1 MKKTFI
7 ISFVVLGLLCSCEK
21 IDSHYTYE
29 EVVPGTTVKESLLG
43 KAISHQEFVNVTNEA
58 YFAHLGS
65 YPCVKDKDKVY
76 YSHEEK
82 EDAPH
87 YSGTWK
93 EVRWKFYSDYVE
105 SLEWFFGGNN
115 DSHLFYQNY
124 SFDANV
130 LSGIVLDE
138 IVDSKEYRV
147 LYADK
152 DYLIFETDGKTDN
165 GYNNE
170 GSEFSRVIYKRTE
183 TGISDLYVPKDT
195 IDLRRTL

>member
-1 MKKTFI
+1 MRK
-7 ISFVVLGLLCSCEK
+7 ISFILAGIVLLCSCEK

-29 EVVPGTTVKESLLG
+29 EVVPGTTIKENQLG
-43 KAISHQEFVNVTNEA
+43 KMISHQEFVNVTNDA
-58 YFAHLGS
+58 YYAHLGS
-65 YPCVKDKDKVY
+65 YPCVMDKGKVY

-82 EDAPH
+82 GDNPH

-93 EVRWKFYSDYVE
+93 VVRWKFCADYVE

-115 DSHLFYQNY
+115 DSHLYYQDY

-147 LYADK
+147 LYVDK

-170 GSEFSRVIYKRTE
+170 GSEFSRVIYKSTE
-183 TGISDLYVPKDT
+183 AGISDLYVPQDT
-195 IDLRRTL
+195 IDLRKLL

>member
-7 ISFVVLGLLCSCEK
+7 ISLVSLGLLYSCEK

-29 EVVPGTTVKESLLG
+29 EVVPGTTIKESQLG
-43 KAISHQEFVNVTNEA
+43 KAISHQEFLDVTNGV

-115 DSHLFYQNY
+115 DSHLFYQDY

-165 GYNNE
+165 GYNNV
-170 GSEFSRVIYKRTE
+170 GAEFSRVIYKSTE
-183 TGISDLYVPKDT
+183 AGISDLYAPQDT
-195 IDLRRTL
+195 IDLRKLL

>member
-1 MKKTFI
+1 MRN
-7 ISFVVLGLLCSCEK
+7 VLTILAGIVLLCSCEK

-29 EVVPGTTVKESLLG
+29 EVVPGTTVKESQLG
-43 KAISHQEFVNVTNEA
+43 KTISHQEFVNVTNDS
-58 YFAHLGS
+58 YYAHSGI
-65 YPCVKDKDKVY
+65 YPCVMDKGKVY
-76 YSHEEK
+76 YSNEEK
-82 EDAPH
+82 GDNPH

-93 EVRWKFYSDYVE
+93 VVRWKFCADYVE

-115 DSHLFYQNY
+115 DSHLFYQDY

-147 LYADK
+147 LYVDK

-170 GSEFSRVIYKRTE
+170 GSEFSRVIYKSTE
-183 TGISDLYVPKDT
+183 AGISDLYAPQDT
-195 IDLRRTL
+195 IDLRKLL